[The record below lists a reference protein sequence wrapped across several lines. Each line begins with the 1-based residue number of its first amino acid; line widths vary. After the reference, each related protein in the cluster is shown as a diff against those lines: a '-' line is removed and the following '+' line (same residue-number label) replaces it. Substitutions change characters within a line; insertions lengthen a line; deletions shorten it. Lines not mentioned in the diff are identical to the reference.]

1 MHLRRLLSIPLVV
14 CLAFACRAQE
24 YASRSERELFDAA
37 NRDRQAQGLP
47 TLKWNAALAA
57 AARRHAQLMADH
69 QTISHQ
75 FAGEPSLPARVS
87 KAGAGFMALAEN
99 VAEAPT
105 PGEIHTMWMHSPGHR
120 ANILDGN
127 MDSIGIAV
135 TERNCEFFAVEDFS
149 KAK

>member
-99 VAEAPT
+99 V
-105 PGEIHTMWMHSPGHR
+105 
-120 ANILDGN
+120 
-127 MDSIGIAV
+127 
-135 TERNCEFFAVEDFS
+135 
-149 KAK
+149 